1 MKGIL
6 LLVGVLAFA
15 VSSAEAGTNIS
26 INFGGGGYHY
36 AGTSFCA
43 TGTPRCT
50 YSAGCIG
57 AYPTCGFAGAYPCYG
72 YGGYGYYYGAYSP
85 AYYPVSYD
93 SAVYT
98 TSYVQPVPAP
108 QPAAPPPAPAP
119 QAAPATPTPAAAPP
133 PAPAPAQMAFGIL
146 DVNGFVHS
154 PYSDAIFKVPGVR
167 NAQVV
172 YDPMTGKPFLV
183 R

>member
-6 LLVGVLAFA
+6 LLVGVLALA
-15 VSSAEAGTNIS
+15 VSSADAGTNVS

-43 TGTPRCT
+43 TGTPRCA

-57 AYPTCGFAGAYPCYG
+57 AYPACGFVGYPYAYAGYG
-72 YGGYGYYYGAYSP
+72 GGYGYYYGAYSP
-85 AYYPVSYD
+85 AYYPASYD
-93 SAVYT
+93 TAVYT
-98 TSYVQPVPAP
+98 TSYVQPVPAQPPPAQAPAP
-108 QPAAPPPAPAP
+108 QSAPAAAPATAAPAPAP
-119 QAAPATPTPAAAPP
+119 P
-133 PAPAPAQMAFGIL
+133 PAQMAFGIL